1 MQVRHAGATR
11 RTVVFFQIEEGK
23 LQVWVYKK
31 GLEQGESMGQGTTS
45 DADWACRGDE
55 KNVHFCKIEK
65 GSYRFGY
72 TRQGL
77 SKGIPL
83 AQARLQMQIGHAG
96 AMRTTFTFSDKR
108 RRVTGLGITEKY

>member
-55 KNVHFCKIEK
+55 KNVRFCKIEK
-65 GSYRFGY
+65 GELQVWVYKTRFE
-72 TRQGL
+72 QGD
-77 SKGIPL
+77 S
-83 AQARLQMQIGHAG
+83 IGTG
-96 AMRTTFTFSDKR
+96 TTSDADR
-108 RRVTGLGITEKY
+108 ACRGDEKKVHFFR